1 MLLFIASTGIADYA
15 LFNYSKL
22 LGLIYLMIIIL
33 AFSFIAL
40 TYCTKCPIRER
51 CNHLIPGF
59 VSKLR
64 KYNSS
69 SYTNLDIV
77 STLFAV
83 LVIITFPQYW
93 MFESFYLF
101 LIFWFLMLIAGIE
114 IFFFVCSKCGNM
126 KCALCR
132 VACEKND

>member
-1 MLLFIASTGIADYA
+1 MQKKKLNVHGVSSMLLFIASTGIADYA
-15 LFNYSKL
+15 LFIYSKL

-51 CNHLIPGF
+51 CNHLIAGV

-64 KYNSS
+64 KYNSN

-83 LVIITFPQYW
+83 EYSGDTDPPIRSY
-93 MFESFYLF
+93 
-101 LIFWFLMLIAGIE
+101 
-114 IFFFVCSKCGNM
+114 
-126 KCALCR
+126 
-132 VACEKND
+132 